1 MLIQHQKNGL
11 LEIFYSP
18 KMRHLTLHLH
28 DGDCKIKNQNGR
40 Q

>member
-18 KMRHLTLHLH
+18 SSYGLSHVPKSVTPQCAFTL
-28 DGDCKIKNQNGR
+28 
-40 Q
+40 